1 VTLGVAIKLVAVT
14 RSRHISR
21 DSRSGILVGIGAALV
36 LAPVAAG
43 LSLAALVS
51 GVLFATAGD
60 PVALALFAGAG
71 AVQLI
76 TAAVT
81 RYHAPAAAQDFLS

>member
-36 LAPVAAG
+36 LAPPAAG
-43 LSLAALVS
+43 LSLAALVC
-51 GVLFATAGD
+51 GVLFG
-60 PVALALFAGAG
+60 ALVMGAG